1 MGAGGQS
8 GRRFAPLKD
17 DQVRDAAVES
27 FRMMQSVK
35 PDVLELGLEILR
47 AVLASNSPHCSTHEF
62 LLDLRRAIKR
72 YKGQSDWI

>member
-1 MGAGGQS
+1 MGAGGHIGQ
-8 GRRFAPLKD
+8 RFAPLKD

-47 AVLASNSPHCSTHEF
+47 AVLADVKVRLEEVRECESATSRGSPALS
-62 LLDLRRAIKR
+62 
-72 YKGQSDWI
+72 